1 MKKVW
6 INGCFDVLHYG
17 HFKLIEYAKSF
28 GEVKIGIDSDK
39 RVKELKGNDRPFH
52 TEEQRLFNLIQ
63 LKDIN
68 NIVIFDSNK
77 ELSELIKE
85 YNPDY
90 FVIGEEYKN
99 KTIIGGKHAK
109 EIIYFPKVEGFST
122 TKLLNNE

>member
-52 TEEQRLFNLIQ
+52 TQEQRLFNLIQ